1 MEAQAR
7 TTEELNKLK
16 ENWLKDPCWDIET
29 TAGFEAHVDE
39 LKGFRLKVEGLEK
52 ARREEQAARRRIQTI
67 ITRIYENGARYVADA
82 DDAISKLMKEGW
94 AVANISVVQF
104 VDNSGDW
111 PVVVIERVTTLT
123 RTSLD
128 G

>member
-1 MEAQAR
+1 MQQIKTA
-7 TTEELNKLK
+7 EEIAKLK

-29 TAGFEAHVDE
+29 TAGFEAYVDE
-39 LKGFRLKVEGLEK
+39 LKEFRLKVEGLEK

-67 ITRIYENGARYVADA
+67 ITRIYESGARYAADA

>member
-1 MEAQAR
+1 ME
-7 TTEELNKLK
+7 TTMQQIKTAEEIAKLK

-29 TAGFEAHVDE
+29 TAGFEAYVDE
-39 LKGFRLKVEGLEK
+39 LKEFRLKVEGLEK
-52 ARREEQAARRRIQTI
+52 ARRRIQTI
-67 ITRIYENGARYVADA
+67 ITRIYESGARYAADA